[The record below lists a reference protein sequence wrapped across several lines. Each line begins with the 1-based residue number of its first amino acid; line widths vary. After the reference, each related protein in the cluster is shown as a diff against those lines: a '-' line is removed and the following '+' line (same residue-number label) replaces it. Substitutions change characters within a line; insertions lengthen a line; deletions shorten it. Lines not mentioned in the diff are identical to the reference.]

1 MNLPIL
7 DAQLTAKELAKEL
20 LALEFFVLS
29 LDLEANA
36 APVLIAKQQQIRE
49 KWEKGS

>member
-1 MNLPIL
+1 MNPPIL

-20 LALEFFVLS
+20 LALELFVVS
-29 LDLEANA
+29 LDPDA
-36 APVLIAKQQQIRE
+36 APALKAKQQQIRE